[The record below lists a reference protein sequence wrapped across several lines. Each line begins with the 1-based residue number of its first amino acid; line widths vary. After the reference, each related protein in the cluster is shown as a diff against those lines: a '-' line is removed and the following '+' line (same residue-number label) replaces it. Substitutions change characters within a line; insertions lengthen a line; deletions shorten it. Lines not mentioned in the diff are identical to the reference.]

1 MPDSTPHDFDHDSQL
16 RQQFKDS
23 FEPHLDLMQTVLD
36 HIGEEGHDFSAELTR
51 LKNSEQALRAAAGSL
66 ACHAMSLLSQ
76 RLFDYMS
83 DLTNLEP
90 RTQSDIQIFLDR
102 MREVIVLPVDLP
114 VGEVAR
120 LLRGLPVHHSFDVE
134 DIEIRDVEVLLVTPS
149 KTVARMAGAEIAA
162 CGFRVHTCYSPV
174 QAFVDAMDTR
184 PDFVVAT
191 LTMDKLSGL
200 DLVRAL
206 KATSV
211 FKDVPM
217 AIMTS
222 RENASEELARELP
235 EGVMIVNSGTGF
247 AGSFAEAVTKF
258 NLG

>member
-1 MPDSTPHDFDHDSQL
+1 MPDMDRELH
-16 RQQFKDS
+16 QQFKDA
-23 FEPHLDLMQTVLD
+23 FEPSLDAMQSALD
-36 HIGEEGHDFSAELTR
+36 HMGQAGFDFVGSLAR
-51 LKNSEQALRAAAGSL
+51 LKAGQQAIRVAAAGL
-66 ACHAMSLLSQ
+66 ACHAMELLAQ
-76 RLFDYMS
+76 RLGDYIS
-83 DLTNLEP
+83 DLTSLEL
-90 RTQSDIQIFLDR
+90 RTQADVQVFLDR
-102 MREVIVLPVDLP
+102 MREVVSLPVDLP
-114 VGEVAR
+114 VGEVAK

-174 QAFVDAMDTR
+174 QAFVEAMDTR

-191 LTMDKLSGL
+191 LTMEKLSGV

-222 RENASEELARELP
+222 RDNADPALTTDLP
-235 EGVMIVNSGTGF
+235 PGVVIVNSGTGF
-247 AGSFAEAVTKF
+247 ATSFAEAVTKF

>member
-1 MPDSTPHDFDHDSQL
+1 MSDQKSPNYDEEL

-23 FEPHLDLMQTVLD
+23 FEPHLDAMQATLD
-36 HIGEEGHDFSAELTR
+36 HMSEPGSDFNTLLAH
-51 LKNSEQALRAAAGSL
+51 LKVSEQVLRGAASSL
-66 ACHAMSLLSQ
+66 ACHAMFLLCQ
-76 RLFDYMS
+76 RLADYIS
-83 DLTNLEP
+83 DLNALEP
-90 RTQSDIQIFLDR
+90 RTQGDVQVFLDR
-102 MREVIVLPVDLP
+102 MREVMSLPLDLP
-114 VGEVAR
+114 VGDVAR
-120 LLRGLPVHHSFDVE
+120 LLRGLPIHHSFDVE

-174 QAFVDAMDTR
+174 QAFVEAMDTR

-191 LTMDKLSGL
+191 LTMDTLSGL

-206 KATSV
+206 KATSA

-222 RENASEELARELP
+222 RENASDTLSADLP
-235 EGVMIVNSGTGF
+235 PGVVIVNSGTGF
-247 AGSFAEAVTKF
+247 AASFAEAVTKF